1 MKMNYKNLLLFQL
14 FTIIYLLY
22 VLFVYMYIIAIILD
36 YVLLCQIISIKYIM
50 AIMTYTTLIFH
61 ILYTAVV
68 PDDDHGRISEEEDPQ
83 PIRSN
88 TPPTQTVHHQPSPSP
103 PSPTTGTSSHRAHV
117 GGWRG
122 AAWGIQCP

>member
-68 PDDDHGRISEEEDPQ
+68 PDDDHGRRISEEEDPQ

-88 TPPTQTVHHQPSPSP
+88 TPPTPTVHHQPSPSP
-103 PSPTTGTSSHRAHV
+103 SPTIGVHTR
-117 GGWRG
+117 R
-122 AAWGIQCP
+122 QK